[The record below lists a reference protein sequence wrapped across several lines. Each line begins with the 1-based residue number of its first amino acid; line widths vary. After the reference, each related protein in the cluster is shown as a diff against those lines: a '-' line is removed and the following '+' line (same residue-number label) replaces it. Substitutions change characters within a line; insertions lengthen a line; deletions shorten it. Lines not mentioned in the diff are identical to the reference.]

1 MRDILKM
8 VFRVIKIFILCEV
21 PMKKIFENLLPYKSS
36 ILVAL
41 LLMTA
46 ATVCDLMLPTI
57 MSDIV
62 DKGIYLSDMEYI
74 KKNCLYMFIVALI
87 GLVTVIFGRKYT
99 SEIVAGFCCDL
110 RRMVF
115 RKVSTMTFG
124 EMNELGTAALI
135 TRSTHDTETLG
146 WIASIFCGNIITI
159 PVLFIG
165 GVFLSFRKDALLS
178 LILLLFVPIVFAVV
192 ILIGRKIEPLWRIA
206 DEFIDKQND
215 IMRERLRGIRVIRAF
230 DKEEHEHE
238 RISEAT
244 WKMAMNIIKS
254 NVSMGV
260 IAPLAL
266 FLLNFS
272 VVLIVYIGAVRM
284 ENGTSAVSAG
294 DIFAVIQYVTLVM
307 TSIMNAAFVIVM
319 IPHAK
324 VAAGRIGEVISAE
337 GIDDQIPEEPLEF
350 SGDVVFDNVTFKYDG
365 ASEPAVSNISFHI
378 APGQKVSV
386 IGGTG
391 SGKSTL
397 VSLMLCFRMPTEG
410 KVIYDGRTTETLSH
424 KTVRR
429 NISCV
434 LQNSS
439 IYSGTIKDNIL
450 MGKPGA
456 ADEEIA
462 EAAEIAEFSDFVNGL
477 DDGFEHELNQ
487 SGKNLSGGQKQRLS
501 IARAV
506 IKNAPIYIFDDSFS
520 ALDFLTESKLR
531 TKLSKKAAGKT
542 QIIITQRVTSAMN
555 SDIILVMDNGKL
567 VDSGKHTELLER
579 CGIYR
584 EIYASQTGGAK

>member
-1 MRDILKM
+1 
-8 VFRVIKIFILCEV
+8 
-21 PMKKIFENLLPYKSS
+21 MKKIFKNLLPYKGR
-36 ILVAL
+36 IMVAL
-41 LLMTA
+41 LFMTV

-57 MSDIV
+57 MSNIV
-62 DKGIYLSDMEYI
+62 DKGIHLSDMEYI
-74 KKNCLYMFIVALI
+74 KTNCLNMFIVSVV
-87 GLVTVIFGRKYT
+87 GLLTVLVGRKYT

-110 RRMVF
+110 RKMVF
-115 RKVSTMTFG
+115 AKVNTMTFS
-124 EMNELGTAALI
+124 EINEIGTAALI

-146 WIASIFCGNIITI
+146 WIASIFCGSVITI

-165 GVFLSFRKDALLS
+165 GVFLSFRKDVLLS
-178 LILLLFVPIVFAVV
+178 LILLLFIPIVFAVV
-192 ILIGRKIEPLWRIA
+192 IAVGRKIEPLWQIS
-206 DEFIDKQND
+206 DEYIDKQND

-230 DKEEHEHE
+230 DKEAHEHD
-238 RISEAT
+238 RIAKAT
-244 WKMAMNIIKS
+244 KTMAEYIIKS

-260 IAPLAL
+260 ISPLTL
-266 FLLNFS
+266 FLLNLS
-272 VVLIVYIGAVRM
+272 VVLIVYIGAARM
-284 ENGTSAVSAG
+284 ENGISAVSAG
-294 DIFAVIQYVTLVM
+294 DIFAIIQYVTLVM

-324 VAAGRIGEVISAE
+324 VAANRIGEVISAE
-337 GIDDQIPEEPLEF
+337 GIDDKIPEEPLEF
-350 SGDVVFDNVTFKYDG
+350 SGDIVFDHATFKYDG
-365 ASEPAVSNISFHI
+365 ATEPAVSDISFHI
-378 APGQKVSV
+378 TPGQKVSV

-410 KVIYDGRTTETLSH
+410 RVIYDGRPTTELSH

-450 MGKPGA
+450 MGKPD
-456 ADEEIA
+456 ADNSEIL
-462 EAAEIAEFSDFVNGL
+462 EAAEIAEFSDFVKSL

-501 IARAV
+501 IARAI

-531 TKLSKKAAGKT
+531 TKLSEKAKGKT

-555 SDIILVMDNGKL
+555 SDVILVMDNGKL
-567 VDSGKHTELLER
+567 VDSGKHSELLER
-579 CGIYR
+579 CKIYR

>member
-1 MRDILKM
+1 
-8 VFRVIKIFILCEV
+8 
-21 PMKKIFENLLPYKSS
+21 MKKIFKNLLPYKNR
-36 ILVAL
+36 IMVAL
-41 LLMTA
+41 FFMTA
-46 ATVCDLMLPTI
+46 ATICDLMLPTI
-57 MSDIV
+57 MSNIV
-62 DKGIYLSDMEYI
+62 DNGIYLSDMEYI
-74 KKNCLYMFIVALI
+74 KRNCLYMFLVSLG
-87 GLVTVIFGRKYT
+87 GLLTVIIGRKYT

-115 RKVSTMTFG
+115 AKVNTMTFG
-124 EMNELGTAALI
+124 EINEIGTAALI

-165 GVFLSFRKDALLS
+165 GVILSFRKDVLLS
-178 LILLLFVPIVFAVV
+178 LILLLFVPVVFIVVSA
-192 ILIGRKIEPLWRIA
+192 IGKKIEPLWRIS

-230 DKEEHEHE
+230 DKEDHEHK
-238 RISEAT
+238 RISDAT
-244 WKMAMNIIKS
+244 KTMASYIIKS

-260 IAPLAL
+260 ISPLTL

-272 VVLIVYIGAVRM
+272 VVLIVYIGAMRM
-284 ENGTSAVSAG
+284 ENGISAVSAG
-294 DIFAVIQYVTLVM
+294 DIFAIIQYVTLVM

-337 GIDDQIPEEPLEF
+337 GIDDKIPEEPLEF
-350 SGDVVFDNVTFKYDG
+350 SGDIVFDHATFKYDG
-365 ASEPAVSNISFHI
+365 ASEPAVSDISFHI
-378 APGQKVSV
+378 KPGQKVSV

-410 KVIYDGRTTETLSH
+410 KVIYDGRSTDTLSH
-424 KTVRR
+424 KTVRK

-450 MGKPGA
+450 MGKPDA
-456 ADEEIA
+456 SESEISN
-462 EAAEIAEFSDFVNGL
+462 AAEIAELADFVSTL

-487 SGKNLSGGQKQRLS
+487 SGRNLSGGQKQRLS

-531 TKLSKKAAGKT
+531 TKLSEKAKGKT
-542 QIIITQRVTSAMN
+542 QIVITQRVTSAMN
-555 SDIILVMDNGKL
+555 SDMILVMDNGKL
-567 VDSGKHTELLER
+567 VDSGKHSELLER
-579 CGIYR
+579 CKIYQ

>member
-1 MRDILKM
+1 
-8 VFRVIKIFILCEV
+8 
-21 PMKKIFENLLPYKSS
+21 MKKIFENLLHYKSR
-36 ILVAL
+36 IPVAL
-41 LLMTA
+41 LFMTA
-46 ATVCDLMLPTI
+46 ATICDLMLPTI

-62 DKGIYLSDMEYI
+62 DKGIYLSDMEFI
-74 KKNCLYMFIVALI
+74 KRNCLYMFLVSLA
-87 GLVTVIFGRKYT
+87 GLLTVIIGRKIT
-99 SEIVAGFCCDL
+99 AEIVAGFCSDL

-115 RKVSTMTFG
+115 AKVNTMTFG
-124 EMNELGTAALI
+124 EMNNIGTAALI

-165 GVFLSFRKDALLS
+165 GVALSFSKDILLS
-178 LILLLFVPIVFAVV
+178 LVLLFFVPIVFVVV

-230 DKEEHEHE
+230 GKEAHEHE
-238 RISEAT
+238 RIADAT
-244 WKMAMNIIKS
+244 RKMALNIIKS
-254 NVSMGV
+254 NVSMGI

-272 VVLIVYIGAVRM
+272 VVLIIYIGAFRM
-284 ENGTSAVSAG
+284 ETGASSVSAG
-294 DIFAVIQYVTLVM
+294 DIFAIIQYVTLVM

-324 VAAGRIGEVISAE
+324 VAAGRIGEVLSAK
-337 GIDDQIPEEPLEF
+337 GYDDAIAEENIGF
-350 SGDVVFDNVTFKYDG
+350 SGDIVFDNVSFCYEG
-365 ASEPAVSNISFHI
+365 ATEAAVSGVSFHI
-378 APGQKVSV
+378 APGEKVSV

-410 KVIYDGRTTETLSH
+410 KVIYDGRSTDTLGH
-424 KTVRR
+424 KTVRK

-450 MGKPGA
+450 MGKPDA
-456 ADEEIA
+456 SDDEIREAGEIA
-462 EAAEIAEFSDFVNGL
+462 ELSDFVGTL
-477 DDGFEHELNQ
+477 EKGFEHELNQ
-487 SGKNLSGGQKQRLS
+487 SGKNLSGGQRQRVS

-520 ALDFLTESKLR
+520 ALDFLTESKVR

-555 SDIILVMDNGKL
+555 SDLILVMDNGKL
-567 VDSGKHTELLER
+567 IDSGKHSELLER

-584 EIYASQTGGAK
+584 EIYASQTGGGKK

>member
-1 MRDILKM
+1 
-8 VFRVIKIFILCEV
+8 
-21 PMKKIFENLLPYKSS
+21 MKKIFKNLLQYKRR

-41 LLMTA
+41 LFMTA

-57 MSDIV
+57 MSNIV

-74 KKNCLYMFIVALI
+74 KKNCLNMFLVSFAGLI
-87 GLVTVIFGRKYT
+87 TVIIGRKIT
-99 SEIVAGFCCDL
+99 AEIVAGFCCDL

-115 RKVSTMTFG
+115 KKVNTMTFS
-124 EMNELGTAALI
+124 EMNEIGTAALI
-135 TRSTHDTETLG
+135 TRSTHDTDTLG

-165 GVFLSFRKDALLS
+165 GVVLSFSKDIFLS
-178 LILLLFVPIVFAVV
+178 LILFLFVPIVFVVV

-230 DKEEHEHE
+230 DKEAHEHE

-244 WKMAMNIIKS
+244 RKMAMNIIKS
-254 NVSMGV
+254 NVSMGT

-272 VVLIVYIGAVRM
+272 VILIIYIGAFRM
-284 ENGTSAVSAG
+284 ETGASAVSAG
-294 DIFAVIQYVTLVM
+294 DIFAIIQYVTLVM

-324 VAAGRIGEVISAE
+324 VAANRIGEVISAE
-337 GIDDQIPEEPLEF
+337 GYDDNLPEESFDF
-350 SGDVVFDNVTFKYDG
+350 SGSVVFDNVTFKYEG
-365 ASEPAVSNISFHI
+365 ASEAAVSNVSFEI
-378 APGQKVSV
+378 KPGQKASV

-397 VSLMLCFRMPTEG
+397 VSLMLCFRIPTEG
-410 KVIYDGRTTETLSH
+410 KVIYDGRSTDMLSH
-424 KTVRR
+424 KTVRK

-450 MGKPGA
+450 MGKPSA
-456 ADEEIA
+456 TDEEIA
-462 EAAEIAEFSDFVNGL
+462 EAAEISELSDFINSL
-477 DDGFEHELNQ
+477 ENRFDHELNQ
-487 SGKNLSGGQKQRLS
+487 SGKNLSGGQKQRIS

-520 ALDFLTESKLR
+520 ALDFLTESRLR
-531 TKLSKKAAGKT
+531 TKLSKKAQGKP
-542 QIIITQRVTSAMN
+542 RS
-555 SDIILVMDNGKL
+555 
-567 VDSGKHTELLER
+567 LLHSVLLPR
-579 CGIYR
+579 
-584 EIYASQTGGAK
+584 

>member
-1 MRDILKM
+1 
-8 VFRVIKIFILCEV
+8 
-21 PMKKIFENLLPYKSS
+21 MKKIFKNLLPYKNR
-36 ILVAL
+36 IMVAL
-41 LLMTA
+41 FFMTV

-57 MSDIV
+57 MSNIV
-62 DKGIYLSDMEYI
+62 DKGIHLSDMEYI
-74 KKNCLYMFIVALI
+74 KANCLNMFIVSLL
-87 GLVTVIFGRKYT
+87 GLATVIIGRKYT

-115 RKVSTMTFG
+115 AKVNTMTFG
-124 EMNELGTAALI
+124 EMNEIGTAALI

-146 WIASIFCGNIITI
+146 WIASVFCGNIITI
-159 PVLFIG
+159 PVLFVG
-165 GVFLSFRKDALLS
+165 GVILSFQKDILLS
-178 LILLLFVPIVFAVV
+178 LILLLFVPIVFIVV
-192 ILIGRKIEPLWRIA
+192 IAVGRKIEPLWRIS
-206 DEFIDKQND
+206 DEYIDKQND

-230 DKEEHEHE
+230 DKEDHEHE
-238 RISEAT
+238 RIAKAT
-244 WKMAMNIIKS
+244 RKMAENIIKS

-260 IAPLAL
+260 ISPLAL
-266 FLLNFS
+266 FLLNIS
-272 VVLIVYIGAVRM
+272 VVLIVYIGAARM

-294 DIFAVIQYVTLVM
+294 DIFAIIQYVTLVM
-307 TSIMNAAFVIVM
+307 TSIINAAFVIVM

-337 GIDDQIPEEPLEF
+337 GIDDKIPEEDLEF
-350 SGDVVFDNVTFKYDG
+350 SGDIVFDHASFKYEG
-365 ASEPAVSNISFHI
+365 ASEPALSDVSFHI
-378 APGQKVSV
+378 KAGDKVSV

-410 KVIYDGRTTETLSH
+410 KVFYDGRSTDTLSH

-456 ADEEIA
+456 SDEEIA
-462 EAAEIAEFSDFVNGL
+462 EAAEIAEFSDFVSTL

-501 IARAV
+501 IARAIV
-506 IKNAPIYIFDDSFS
+506 KNAPIYIFDDSFS

-531 TKLSKKAAGKT
+531 TKLSAKAKGKT

-555 SDIILVMDNGKL
+555 SDMILVMDNGRL

-579 CGIYR
+579 CKIYQ

>member
-1 MRDILKM
+1 
-8 VFRVIKIFILCEV
+8 
-21 PMKKIFENLLPYKSS
+21 MKKIFENLLHYKSR
-36 ILVAL
+36 IPVAL
-41 LLMTA
+41 LFMTA
-46 ATVCDLMLPTI
+46 ATICDLMLPTI

-62 DKGIYLSDMEYI
+62 DKGIYLSNMEFI
-74 KKNCLYMFIVALI
+74 KRNCLYMFLVSLA
-87 GLVTVIFGRKYT
+87 GLATVIIGRKIT
-99 SEIVAGFCCDL
+99 AEIVAGFCSDL
-110 RRMVF
+110 RKTVF
-115 RKVSTMTFG
+115 AKVNTMTFG
-124 EMNELGTAALI
+124 EMNNIGTAALI

-165 GVFLSFRKDALLS
+165 GVALSFSKDVLLS
-178 LILLLFVPIVFAVV
+178 LVLLFFVPIVFAVV

-230 DKEEHEHE
+230 GNEEHEHE
-238 RISEAT
+238 RIADAT
-244 WKMAMNIIKS
+244 RKMALNIIKS
-254 NVSMGV
+254 NVSMGI

-272 VVLIVYIGAVRM
+272 VVLIIYIGAFRM
-284 ENGTSAVSAG
+284 ETGASAVSAG
-294 DIFAVIQYVTLVM
+294 DIFAIIQYVTLVM

-324 VAAGRIGEVISAE
+324 VAAGRIGEVLSAK
-337 GIDDQIPEEPLEF
+337 GYDDIIAEENLEF
-350 SGDVVFDNVTFKYDG
+350 SGDIVFDNVTFRYEG
-365 ASEPAVSNISFHI
+365 ATEAAVSNVSFHI
-378 APGQKVSV
+378 LPGQKVSV

-410 KVIYDGRTTETLSH
+410 KVIFDGRSSDTLSH

-439 IYSGTIKDNIL
+439 IYSGTIKENIL
-450 MGKPGA
+450 MGKPDA
-456 ADEEIA
+456 SDDEIREAGEIA
-462 EAAEIAEFSDFVNGL
+462 ELSDFIGTL
-477 DDGFEHELNQ
+477 EKGYEHELTQ
-487 SGKNLSGGQKQRLS
+487 SGKNLSGGQRQRVS

-520 ALDFLTESKLR
+520 ALDFLTESKVR
-531 TKLSKKAAGKT
+531 AKLSKKAAGKT
-542 QIIITQRVTSAMN
+542 QIVITQRVTSAMN
-555 SDIILVMDNGKL
+555 SDMILVMDNGNL
-567 VDSGKHTELLER
+567 VDSGKHSELLER
-579 CGIYR
+579 CEIYR
-584 EIYASQTGGAK
+584 EIYASQTGGAKK

>member
-1 MRDILKM
+1 
-8 VFRVIKIFILCEV
+8 
-21 PMKKIFENLLPYKSS
+21 MKKIFENLLHYKSS
-36 ILVAL
+36 IPVAL
-41 LLMTA
+41 LFMTA

-57 MSDIV
+57 MSNIV

-74 KKNCLYMFIVALI
+74 KQNCLYMFIVALT
-87 GLVTVIFGRKYT
+87 GLVTVVIGRKLT
-99 SEIVAGFCCDL
+99 AEIVAGFCCDL

-115 RKVSTMTFG
+115 RKVNTMTFG
-124 EMNELGTAALI
+124 EMNEIGTAALI

-165 GVFLSFRKDALLS
+165 GVVLSFRKDVILS
-178 LILLLFVPIVFAVV
+178 LILLLFVPVLFAVV
-192 ILIGRKIEPLWRIA
+192 VLIGRKIEPLWRIA

-230 DKEEHEHE
+230 DKEEHEHG

-244 WKMAMNIIKS
+244 VKMAMNIIKS
-254 NVSMGV
+254 NVSMGI

-266 FLLNFS
+266 FMLNFS
-272 VVLIVYIGAVRM
+272 VVLIVYIGSVRM
-284 ENGTSAVSAG
+284 ETGASAVSAG

-307 TSIMNAAFVIVM
+307 TSIINAAFVIVM

-324 VAAGRIGEVISAE
+324 VAANRIGEVVSAK
-337 GIDDQIPEEPLEF
+337 GYDDEIPEENLEF
-350 SGDVVFDNVTFKYDG
+350 SGGITFDNVSFRYDG
-365 ASEPAVSNISFHI
+365 ATEPAVSNISFRI
-378 APGQKVSV
+378 EPGQKVSV

-410 KVIYDGRTTETLSH
+410 KVIYDGRATETLSH

-439 IYSGTIKDNIL
+439 IYSGTIRDNIV
-450 MGKPGA
+450 MGKPHA
-456 ADEEIA
+456 TDEEIR
-462 EAAEIAEFSDFVNGL
+462 EAAEIAELSDFVDSL
-477 DDGFEHELNQ
+477 EKGFEHELNQ

-506 IKNAPIYIFDDSFS
+506 IRNAPIYIFDDSFS
-520 ALDFLTESKLR
+520 ALDFLTESRVR

-555 SDIILVMDNGKL
+555 SDLILVMDNGKL
-567 VDSGKHTELLER
+567 VDSGKHSELLER
-579 CGIYR
+579 CKIYR
-584 EIYASQTGGAK
+584 EIYASQTGGANL

>member
-1 MRDILKM
+1 
-8 VFRVIKIFILCEV
+8 
-21 PMKKIFENLLPYKSS
+21 MKKIFENLLHYKSS
-36 ILVAL
+36 IPVAL
-41 LLMTA
+41 LFMTA

-74 KKNCLYMFIVALI
+74 KRSCLYMFLVALA
-87 GLVTVIFGRKYT
+87 GLVTVVVGRKLT
-99 SEIVAGFCCDL
+99 AEIVAGFCCDL

-115 RKVSTMTFG
+115 KKVNTMTFG

-159 PVLFIG
+159 PILFIG
-165 GVFLSFRKDALLS
+165 GVVLSFRKDVLLS

-192 ILIGRKIEPLWRIA
+192 VLIGRKIEPLWRIS

-238 RISEAT
+238 RISDAT
-244 WKMAMNIIKS
+244 VKMAMNIIKS
-254 NVSMGV
+254 NVSMGIV
-260 IAPLAL
+260 SPLAL

-272 VVLIVYIGAVRM
+272 VVLIIYIGSVRM
-284 ENGTSAVSAG
+284 ETGVSAVSAG
-294 DIFAVIQYVTLVM
+294 DIFAIIQYVTLVM
-307 TSIMNAAFVIVM
+307 SSIINAAFVIIM

-324 VAAGRIGEVISAE
+324 VAASRIGEVVSAK
-337 GIDDQIPEEPLEF
+337 GYDDAIPDENLEF
-350 SGDVVFDNVTFKYDG
+350 SGSVIFDNVSFKYDG
-365 ASEPAVSNISFHI
+365 ATEPAVSNISFKI
-378 APGQKVSV
+378 EPGQKVSV

-410 KVIYDGRTTETLSH
+410 KVIYDGRSTDTLGH

-450 MGKPGA
+450 MGKPDA
-456 ADEEIA
+456 TDNEIQ
-462 EAAEIAEFSDFVNGL
+462 EAAEIAELSEFVDSLENGL
-477 DDGFEHELNQ
+477 EHELNQ

-506 IKNAPIYIFDDSFS
+506 IRNAPIYIFDDSFS

-531 TKLSKKAAGKT
+531 AKLSKKAVGKT
-542 QIIITQRVTSAMN
+542 QIVITQRVTSAMN
-555 SDIILVMDNGKL
+555 SDLILVMDNGKL
-567 VDSGKHTELLER
+567 ADSGKHSELLER
-579 CGIYR
+579 CKVYR
-584 EIYASQTGGAK
+584 EIYASQTGGAKK

>member
-1 MRDILKM
+1 
-8 VFRVIKIFILCEV
+8 
-21 PMKKIFENLLPYKSS
+21 MKKIFENLLHYKSS
-36 ILVAL
+36 IPVAL
-41 LLMTA
+41 LFMTA

-57 MSDIV
+57 MSNIV

-74 KKNCLYMFIVALI
+74 KQNCLYMFIVALT
-87 GLVTVIFGRKYT
+87 GLVTVVIGRKLT
-99 SEIVAGFCCDL
+99 AEIVAGFCCDL

-115 RKVSTMTFG
+115 RKVNTMTFG
-124 EMNELGTAALI
+124 EMNEIGTAALI

-165 GVFLSFRKDALLS
+165 GVVLSFRKDVILS
-178 LILLLFVPIVFAVV
+178 LILLLFVPVLFAVV
-192 ILIGRKIEPLWRIA
+192 VLIGRKIEPLWRIA

-230 DKEEHEHE
+230 DKEEHEHG

-244 WKMAMNIIKS
+244 VKMAMNIIKS
-254 NVSMGV
+254 NVSMGI

-266 FLLNFS
+266 FMLNFS
-272 VVLIVYIGAVRM
+272 VVLIVYIGSVRM
-284 ENGTSAVSAG
+284 ETGASAVSAG

-307 TSIMNAAFVIVM
+307 TSIINAAFVIVM

-324 VAAGRIGEVISAE
+324 VAANRIGEVVSAK
-337 GIDDQIPEEPLEF
+337 GYDDEIPEEDLEF
-350 SGDVVFDNVTFKYDG
+350 SGGITFDNVSFKYDG
-365 ASEPAVSNISFHI
+365 ATEPAVSNISFRI
-378 APGQKVSV
+378 EPGQKVSV

-410 KVIYDGRTTETLSH
+410 KVFYDGRATETLSH

-439 IYSGTIKDNIL
+439 IYSGTIRDNIV
-450 MGKPGA
+450 MGKPHA
-456 ADEEIA
+456 TDEEIR
-462 EAAEIAEFSDFVNGL
+462 EAAEIAELSDFVDSL
-477 DDGFEHELNQ
+477 EKGFEHELNQ

-506 IKNAPIYIFDDSFS
+506 IRNAPIYIFDDSFS
-520 ALDFLTESKLR
+520 ALDFLTESRVR

-555 SDIILVMDNGKL
+555 SDLILVMDNGKL
-567 VDSGKHTELLER
+567 VDSGKHSELLER
-579 CGIYR
+579 CRIYR
-584 EIYASQTGGAK
+584 EIYASQTGGANL

>member
-1 MRDILKM
+1 
-8 VFRVIKIFILCEV
+8 
-21 PMKKIFENLLPYKSS
+21 MKKIFENLLHYKSR
-36 ILVAL
+36 IPVAL
-41 LLMTA
+41 LFMTA
-46 ATVCDLMLPTI
+46 ATICDLMLPTI

-62 DKGIYLSDMEYI
+62 DKGIYLSDMEFI
-74 KKNCLYMFIVALI
+74 KRNCLYMFLVSLA
-87 GLVTVIFGRKYT
+87 GLLTVIIGRKIT
-99 SEIVAGFCCDL
+99 AEIVAGFCSDL

-115 RKVSTMTFG
+115 AKVNTMTFG
-124 EMNELGTAALI
+124 EMNNIGTAALI

-165 GVFLSFRKDALLS
+165 GVALSFSKDILLS
-178 LILLLFVPIVFAVV
+178 LVLLFFVPIVFVVV

-230 DKEEHEHE
+230 GKETHEHE
-238 RISEAT
+238 RIADAT
-244 WKMAMNIIKS
+244 RKMALNIIKS
-254 NVSMGV
+254 NVSMGI

-272 VVLIVYIGAVRM
+272 VVLIIYIGAFRM
-284 ENGTSAVSAG
+284 ETGASSVSAG
-294 DIFAVIQYVTLVM
+294 DIFAIIQYVTLVM

-324 VAAGRIGEVISAE
+324 VAAGRIGEVLSAK
-337 GIDDQIPEEPLEF
+337 GYDDAIAEENIGF
-350 SGDVVFDNVTFKYDG
+350 SGDIVFDNVSFCYEG
-365 ASEPAVSNISFHI
+365 ATEAAVSGVSFHI
-378 APGQKVSV
+378 APGEKVSV

-410 KVIYDGRTTETLSH
+410 KVIYDGRSTDTLGH
-424 KTVRR
+424 KTVRK

-450 MGKPGA
+450 MGKPDA
-456 ADEEIA
+456 SDDEIREAGEIA
-462 EAAEIAEFSDFVNGL
+462 ELSDFVGTL
-477 DDGFEHELNQ
+477 EKGFEHELNQ
-487 SGKNLSGGQKQRLS
+487 SGKNLSGGQRQRVS

-520 ALDFLTESKLR
+520 ALDFLTESKVR

-555 SDIILVMDNGKL
+555 SDLILVMDNGKL
-567 VDSGKHTELLER
+567 IDSGKHSELLER

-584 EIYASQTGGAK
+584 EIYASQTGGGKK

>member
-1 MRDILKM
+1 
-8 VFRVIKIFILCEV
+8 
-21 PMKKIFENLLPYKSS
+21 MKKIFENLLHYKSS
-36 ILVAL
+36 IPVAL
-41 LLMTA
+41 LFMTA

-57 MSDIV
+57 MSNIV

-74 KKNCLYMFIVALI
+74 KQNCLYMFIVALT
-87 GLVTVIFGRKYT
+87 GLVTVVIGRKLT
-99 SEIVAGFCCDL
+99 AEIVAGFCCDL

-115 RKVSTMTFG
+115 RKVNTMTFG
-124 EMNELGTAALI
+124 EMNEIGTAALI

-165 GVFLSFRKDALLS
+165 GVVLSFRKDVILS
-178 LILLLFVPIVFAVV
+178 LILLLFVPVLFAVV
-192 ILIGRKIEPLWRIA
+192 VLIGRKIEPLWRIA

-230 DKEEHEHE
+230 DKEEHEHG

-244 WKMAMNIIKS
+244 VKMAMNIIKS
-254 NVSMGV
+254 NVSMGI

-266 FLLNFS
+266 FMLNFS
-272 VVLIVYIGAVRM
+272 VVLIVYIGSVRM
-284 ENGTSAVSAG
+284 ETGASAVSAG

-307 TSIMNAAFVIVM
+307 TSIINAAFVIVM

-324 VAAGRIGEVISAE
+324 VAANRIGEVVSAK
-337 GIDDQIPEEPLEF
+337 GYDDEIPEEDLEF
-350 SGDVVFDNVTFKYDG
+350 SGGITFDNVSFKYDG
-365 ASEPAVSNISFHI
+365 ATEPAVSNISFRI
-378 APGQKVSV
+378 EPGQKVSV

-410 KVIYDGRTTETLSH
+410 KVIYDGRATETLSH

-439 IYSGTIKDNIL
+439 IYSGTIRDNIV
-450 MGKPGA
+450 MGKPHA
-456 ADEEIA
+456 TDEEIR
-462 EAAEIAEFSDFVNGL
+462 EAAEIAELSDFVDSL
-477 DDGFEHELNQ
+477 EKGFEHELNQ

-506 IKNAPIYIFDDSFS
+506 IRNAPIYIFDDSFS
-520 ALDFLTESKLR
+520 ALDFLTESRVR

-555 SDIILVMDNGKL
+555 SDLILVMDNGKL
-567 VDSGKHTELLER
+567 VDSGKHSELLEH
-579 CGIYR
+579 CKIYR
-584 EIYASQTGGAK
+584 EIYASQTGGANL

>member
-1 MRDILKM
+1 
-8 VFRVIKIFILCEV
+8 
-21 PMKKIFENLLPYKSS
+21 MKKIFENLLHYKSS
-36 ILVAL
+36 IPVAL
-41 LLMTA
+41 LFMTA

-57 MSDIV
+57 MSNIV

-74 KKNCLYMFIVALI
+74 KQNCLYMFIVALT
-87 GLVTVIFGRKYT
+87 GLVTVVIGRKLT
-99 SEIVAGFCCDL
+99 AEIVAGFCCDL

-115 RKVSTMTFG
+115 RKVNTMTFG
-124 EMNELGTAALI
+124 EMNEIGTAALI

-165 GVFLSFRKDALLS
+165 GVVLSFRKDVILS
-178 LILLLFVPIVFAVV
+178 LILLLFVPVLFAVV
-192 ILIGRKIEPLWRIA
+192 VLIGRKIEPLWRIA

-230 DKEEHEHE
+230 DKEEHEHG

-244 WKMAMNIIKS
+244 VKMAMNIIKS
-254 NVSMGV
+254 NVSMGI

-266 FLLNFS
+266 FMLNFS
-272 VVLIVYIGAVRM
+272 VVLIVYIGSVRM
-284 ENGTSAVSAG
+284 ETGASAVSAG

-307 TSIMNAAFVIVM
+307 TSIINAAFVIVM

-324 VAAGRIGEVISAE
+324 VAANRIGEVVSAK
-337 GIDDQIPEEPLEF
+337 GYDDEIPEEDLEF
-350 SGDVVFDNVTFKYDG
+350 SGGITFDNVSFKYDG
-365 ASEPAVSNISFHI
+365 ATEPAVSNISFRI
-378 APGQKVSV
+378 EPGQKVSV

-410 KVIYDGRTTETLSH
+410 KVFYDGRATETLSH

-439 IYSGTIKDNIL
+439 IYSGTIRDNIV
-450 MGKPGA
+450 MGKPHA
-456 ADEEIA
+456 TDEEIR
-462 EAAEIAEFSDFVNGL
+462 EAAEIAELSDFVDSL
-477 DDGFEHELNQ
+477 EKGFEHELNQ

-506 IKNAPIYIFDDSFS
+506 IRNAPVYIFDDSFS
-520 ALDFLTESKLR
+520 ALDFLTESRVR

-555 SDIILVMDNGKL
+555 SDLILVMDNGKL
-567 VDSGKHTELLER
+567 VDSGKHSELLER
-579 CGIYR
+579 CRIYR
-584 EIYASQTGGAK
+584 EIYASQTGGANL

>member
-1 MRDILKM
+1 
-8 VFRVIKIFILCEV
+8 
-21 PMKKIFENLLPYKSS
+21 MKKIFENLLHYKSS
-36 ILVAL
+36 IPVAL
-41 LLMTA
+41 LFMTA

-57 MSDIV
+57 MSNIV

-74 KKNCLYMFIVALI
+74 KQNCLYMFIVALT
-87 GLVTVIFGRKYT
+87 GLVTVVIGRKLT
-99 SEIVAGFCCDL
+99 AEIVAGFCCDL

-115 RKVSTMTFG
+115 RKVNTMTFG
-124 EMNELGTAALI
+124 EMNEIGTAALI

-165 GVFLSFRKDALLS
+165 GVVLSFRKDVILS
-178 LILLLFVPIVFAVV
+178 LILLLFVPVLFAVV
-192 ILIGRKIEPLWRIA
+192 VLIGRKIEPLWRIA

-230 DKEEHEHE
+230 DKEEHEHG

-244 WKMAMNIIKS
+244 VKMAMNIIKS
-254 NVSMGV
+254 NVSMGI

-266 FLLNFS
+266 FMLNFS
-272 VVLIVYIGAVRM
+272 VVLIVYIGSVRM
-284 ENGTSAVSAG
+284 ETGASAVSAG

-307 TSIMNAAFVIVM
+307 TSIINAAFVIVM

-324 VAAGRIGEVISAE
+324 VAANRIGEVVSAK
-337 GIDDQIPEEPLEF
+337 GYDDEIPEEDLEF
-350 SGDVVFDNVTFKYDG
+350 SGGITFDNVSFKYDG
-365 ASEPAVSNISFHI
+365 ATEPAVSNISFRI
-378 APGQKVSV
+378 EPGQKVSV

-410 KVIYDGRTTETLSH
+410 KVFYDGRATETLSH

-439 IYSGTIKDNIL
+439 IYSGTIRDNIV
-450 MGKPGA
+450 MGKPHA
-456 ADEEIA
+456 TDEEIR
-462 EAAEIAEFSDFVNGL
+462 EAAEIAELSDFVDSL
-477 DDGFEHELNQ
+477 EKGFEHELNQ

-506 IKNAPIYIFDDSFS
+506 IRNAPIYIFDDSFS
-520 ALDFLTESKLR
+520 ALDFLTESRVR

-555 SDIILVMDNGKL
+555 SDLILVMDNGKL
-567 VDSGKHTELLER
+567 VDSGKHSELLER
-579 CGIYR
+579 CKIYR
-584 EIYASQTGGAK
+584 EIYASQTGGANL

>member
-1 MRDILKM
+1 
-8 VFRVIKIFILCEV
+8 
-21 PMKKIFENLLPYKSS
+21 
-36 ILVAL
+36 
-41 LLMTA
+41 
-46 ATVCDLMLPTI
+46 
-57 MSDIV
+57 
-62 DKGIYLSDMEYI
+62 MEYI
-74 KKNCLYMFIVALI
+74 KTNCLNMFIVSVA
-87 GLVTVIFGRKYT
+87 GLLTVLVGRKYT

-110 RRMVF
+110 RKMVF
-115 RKVSTMTFG
+115 AKVNTMTFS
-124 EMNELGTAALI
+124 EINEIGTAALI

-146 WIASIFCGNIITI
+146 WIASIFCGSVITI

-165 GVFLSFRKDALLS
+165 GVFLSFRKDVLLS
-178 LILLLFVPIVFAVV
+178 LILLLFIPIVFAVV
-192 ILIGRKIEPLWRIA
+192 IAVGRKIEPLWQIS
-206 DEFIDKQND
+206 DEYIDKQND

-230 DKEEHEHE
+230 DKEAHEHD
-238 RISEAT
+238 RIAKAT
-244 WKMAMNIIKS
+244 KTMAEYIIKS

-260 IAPLAL
+260 ISPLTL
-266 FLLNFS
+266 FLLNLS
-272 VVLIVYIGAVRM
+272 VVLIVYIGAARM
-284 ENGTSAVSAG
+284 ENGISAVSAG
-294 DIFAVIQYVTLVM
+294 DIFAIIQYVTLVM

-324 VAAGRIGEVISAE
+324 VAANRIGEVISAE
-337 GIDDQIPEEPLEF
+337 GIDDKIPEEPLEF
-350 SGDVVFDNVTFKYDG
+350 SGDIIFDHATFKYDG
-365 ASEPAVSNISFHI
+365 ATEPAVSDISFHI
-378 APGQKVSV
+378 TPGQKVSV

-410 KVIYDGRTTETLSH
+410 RVIYDGRPTTELSH

-450 MGKPGA
+450 MGKPD
-456 ADEEIA
+456 ADNSEIL
-462 EAAEIAEFSDFVNGL
+462 EAAEIAEFSDFVKSL

-501 IARAV
+501 IARAI

-531 TKLSKKAAGKT
+531 TKLSEKAKGKT
-542 QIIITQRVTSAMN
+542 QITITQRVTSAMN
-555 SDIILVMDNGKL
+555 SDVILVMDNGKL
-567 VDSGKHTELLER
+567 VDSGKHSELLER
-579 CGIYR
+579 CKIYR

>member
-1 MRDILKM
+1 
-8 VFRVIKIFILCEV
+8 
-21 PMKKIFENLLPYKSS
+21 MKKIFKNLLPYKNR
-36 ILVAL
+36 IMVAL
-41 LLMTA
+41 FFMTA
-46 ATVCDLMLPTI
+46 ATICDLMLPTI
-57 MSDIV
+57 MSNIV
-62 DKGIYLSDMEYI
+62 DNGIYLSDMEYI
-74 KKNCLYMFIVALI
+74 KRNCLYMFLVSLA
-87 GLVTVIFGRKYT
+87 GLLTVIIGRKYT
-99 SEIVAGFCCDL
+99 SEIVSGFCCDL

-115 RKVSTMTFG
+115 AKVNTMTFG
-124 EMNELGTAALI
+124 EINEIGTAALI

-165 GVFLSFRKDALLS
+165 GVVLSFRKDVLLS
-178 LILLLFVPIVFAVV
+178 LILLLFVPVVFIVVSA
-192 ILIGRKIEPLWRIA
+192 IGKKIEPLWRIS

-230 DKEEHEHE
+230 DKEDHEHK
-238 RISEAT
+238 RISDAT
-244 WKMAMNIIKS
+244 KTMASYIIKS

-260 IAPLAL
+260 ISPLTL

-272 VVLIVYIGAVRM
+272 VILIVYIGAMRM
-284 ENGTSAVSAG
+284 ENGISAVSAG
-294 DIFAVIQYVTLVM
+294 DIFAIIQYVTLVM

-337 GIDDQIPEEPLEF
+337 GIDDKIPEEPLEF
-350 SGDVVFDNVTFKYDG
+350 SGDIVFDHATFKYDG
-365 ASEPAVSNISFHI
+365 ASEPAVSDISFHI
-378 APGQKVSV
+378 KPGQKVSV

-410 KVIYDGRTTETLSH
+410 KVIYDGRSTDTLSH
-424 KTVRR
+424 KTVRK

-450 MGKPGA
+450 MGKPDA
-456 ADEEIA
+456 SENEISN
-462 EAAEIAEFSDFVNGL
+462 AAEIAELAGFVSTL

-487 SGKNLSGGQKQRLS
+487 SGRNLSGGQKQRLS

-531 TKLSKKAAGKT
+531 NKLSEKAKGKT
-542 QIIITQRVTSAMN
+542 QIVITQRVTSAMN
-555 SDIILVMDNGKL
+555 SDMILVMDNGKL
-567 VDSGKHTELLER
+567 VDSGKHSELLER
-579 CGIYR
+579 CKIYQ

>member
-1 MRDILKM
+1 
-8 VFRVIKIFILCEV
+8 
-21 PMKKIFENLLPYKSS
+21 MKKIFKNLLNYKNR
-36 ILVAL
+36 IPFALV
-41 LLMTA
+41 LMTA

-62 DKGIYLSDMEYI
+62 DKGIYLSDIDFI
-74 KKNCLYMFIVALI
+74 KRNCLYMFLVSLT
-87 GLVTVIFGRKYT
+87 GLVTVVIGRKIT
-99 SEIVAGFCCDL
+99 AEIVAGFCCDL

-115 RKVSTMTFG
+115 AKVNTMTFG
-124 EMNELGTAALI
+124 EMNEIGTAALI

-165 GVFLSFRKDALLS
+165 GVALSFRKDVLLS
-178 LILLLFVPIVFAVV
+178 MVLLIFVPIVFVAVV
-192 ILIGRKIEPLWRIA
+192 LIGRKIEPLWKIA
-206 DEFIDKQND
+206 DEFIDRQND

-230 DKEEHEHE
+230 DKEDHEHE

-244 WKMAMNIIKS
+244 RKMAMNIIKS
-254 NVSMGV
+254 NVSMG
-260 IAPLAL
+260 IIMPLAL

-272 VVLIVYIGAVRM
+272 VVLIIYIGAYRM
-284 ENGTSAVSAG
+284 ENAASAVSAG
-294 DIFAVIQYVTLVM
+294 DIFAIIQYVTLVM

-324 VAAGRIGEVISAE
+324 VAAGRIGEVLSAE
-337 GIDDQIPEEPLEF
+337 GYDDIIPEEEIDF
-350 SGDVVFDNVTFKYDG
+350 SGSVEFDNVTFRYDG
-365 ASEPAVSNISFHI
+365 ATEPAVSNISFRI
-378 APGQKVSV
+378 EPGQKVSV

-397 VSLMLCFRMPTEG
+397 VALMLCFRMPTEG
-410 KVIYDGRTTETLSH
+410 KVIYDGRSTDGISH
-424 KTVRR
+424 KTVRK

-434 LQNSS
+434 LQNSA

-456 ADEEIA
+456 SDEEIS
-462 EAAEIAEFSDFVNGL
+462 EAADIAELSEFIGSL
-477 DDGFEHELNQ
+477 DNGFEHELNQ
-487 SGKNLSGGQKQRLS
+487 SGNNLSGGQKQRIS
-501 IARAV
+501 IARA
-506 IKNAPIYIFDDSFS
+506 IIRNAPIYIFDDSFS

-531 TKLSKKAAGKT
+531 TKLSEKAKGRT

-555 SDIILVMDNGKL
+555 SDLILVMDNGNL
-567 VDSGKHTELLER
+567 VDSGKHSELLER
-579 CGIYR
+579 CRIYR

>member
-1 MRDILKM
+1 
-8 VFRVIKIFILCEV
+8 
-21 PMKKIFENLLPYKSS
+21 MKKIFENLLHYKSS
-36 ILVAL
+36 IPVAL
-41 LLMTA
+41 LFMTA

-74 KKNCLYMFIVALI
+74 KRSCLYMFLVALA
-87 GLVTVIFGRKYT
+87 GLVTVVVGRKLT
-99 SEIVAGFCCDL
+99 AEIVAGFCCDL

-115 RKVSTMTFG
+115 KKVNTMTFG

-159 PVLFIG
+159 PILFIG
-165 GVFLSFRKDALLS
+165 GVVLSFRKDVLLS

-192 ILIGRKIEPLWRIA
+192 VLIGRKIEPLWRIS

-238 RISEAT
+238 RISDAT
-244 WKMAMNIIKS
+244 VKMAMNIIKS
-254 NVSMGV
+254 NVSMGIV
-260 IAPLAL
+260 SPLAL

-272 VVLIVYIGAVRM
+272 VVLIIYIGSVRM
-284 ENGTSAVSAG
+284 ETGVSAVSAG
-294 DIFAVIQYVTLVM
+294 DIFAIIQYVTLVM
-307 TSIMNAAFVIVM
+307 SSIINAAFVIIM

-324 VAAGRIGEVISAE
+324 VAASRIGEVVSAK
-337 GIDDQIPEEPLEF
+337 GYDDAIPDENLEF
-350 SGDVVFDNVTFKYDG
+350 SGSVIFDNVSFKYDG
-365 ASEPAVSNISFHI
+365 ATEPAVSNISFKI
-378 APGQKVSV
+378 EPGQKVSV

-410 KVIYDGRTTETLSH
+410 KVIYDGRSTDTLSH

-450 MGKPGA
+450 MGKPDA
-456 ADEEIA
+456 TDNEIQ
-462 EAAEIAEFSDFVNGL
+462 EAAEIAELSEFVDSLENGL
-477 DDGFEHELNQ
+477 EHELNQ

-506 IKNAPIYIFDDSFS
+506 IRNAPIYIFDDSFS

-531 TKLSKKAAGKT
+531 AKLSKKAVGKT
-542 QIIITQRVTSAMN
+542 QIVITQRVTSAMN
-555 SDIILVMDNGKL
+555 SDLILVMDNGKL
-567 VDSGKHTELLER
+567 ADSGKHSELLER
-579 CGIYR
+579 CKVYR
-584 EIYASQTGGAK
+584 EIYASQTGGAKK